1 MEELAGAAPGE
12 AIPGF
17 FGEQLN
23 RQAASESAE
32 KIRRFKS
39 LILRPLHFACG
50 TAPISISGQCH

>member
-17 FGEQLN
+17 LGEQLI

-39 LILRPLHFACG
+39 LILRPLHFACR
-50 TAPISISGQCH
+50 TPPISISGHCH